1 MEKKLEI
8 LRFLLILV
16 VLAVPF
22 RIILQIEPGLGQIQ
36 EFVANNV
43 YIILVLMGFSPVQQ
57 GYFIFLMEKGLEVAA
72 ACIGWRSIY
81 AFLALMVATPRK
93 THYRKGLLFLP
104 FLYAFNLFRL
114 VTSLLVNV
122 FVPDLFD
129 LVHGFLWTYAMTFLV
144 LGLWWF
150 WVKLRRN

>member
-43 YIILVLMGFSPVQQ
+43 Y
-57 GYFIFLMEKGLEVAA
+57 
-72 ACIGWRSIY
+72 
-81 AFLALMVATPRK
+81 
-93 THYRKGLLFLP
+93 
-104 FLYAFNLFRL
+104 LY
-114 VTSLLVNV
+114 
-122 FVPDLFD
+122 
-129 LVHGFLWTYAMTFLV
+129 
-144 LGLWWF
+144 
-150 WVKLRRN
+150 